1 MAHFQ
6 YNLRKTDYESEE
18 DFLSIKNKL
27 DAACRANDIRLFLEL
42 KKERQRKT
50 KQCYDARHRD
60 TKRRQRLMQ
69 QPQLSPINQM
79 TSQQQQQQQQQQQ
92 HQEDQTDHI
101 GGSNRNVIGRK
112 IATKLNRKESDNN
125 QLLKAKIRKY
135 ASVQHNAS
143 QKAKDREGRSTQ
155 LSNLS
160 TSDEKSSPKRD
171 AAVEKSASSTASPKS
186 FPRPVVGASTEQI
199 IRLTKEQ
206 CSKVTFPI
214 GCPVWYDFSVKDCEK
229 TTTLKCGLISS
240 AMLQGSQLFYE
251 VEHRNKDDTH
261 VTEQVQDSEL
271 CFGASCPVTISP
283 SSDNSGG
290 CDDDKNTSSYCEGEI
305 VLCTPS
311 TTDMKKFVYTA
322 MIFLDGGSRV
332 RYESGIEANRVKY
345 RRVESDEMVENSKAT
360 RIVSSENPVSA
371 SEEKDHHSPRANNNG
386 GVTTTPVANISP
398 LPTKGLGNRF
408 VPPVISVGNSNSGSV
423 DSVSS
428 RKRARSENDT
438 STTVKEESTPS
449 PQKKYPMDDP
459 DLEIDVPLWL
469 QKDVESQRRLF
480 RYLLGKRAHNLKRI
494 SREALCHVSI
504 AFDDKGDSLIPM
516 KIHIKSHSERS
527 RLSDLKQARLILE
540 GLFLNF
546 VGKDEGCRGR
556 LVYELAR
563 STGWGAHIPKKSTSN
578 AVRGIN
584 PMSNDSSE
592 TYMSVVELPSHY
604 ASMERHHNRR
614 RRGRATPPREIRN
627 IAEANGCKE
636 IIVRRDN
643 TQMCDPYVL
652 IYAKSYENVDRSVTI
667 LEDKISQSKTQ
678 TPLRETEE

>member
-1 MAHFQ
+1 MDEEKRQGSDNNMSPTGNDIKFGKGGNSQHPGNIWLRSFLHDNYKEIYEQSDKAGKTA
-6 YNLRKTDYESEE
+6 LRKRIISEIH
-18 DFLSIKNKL
+18 DSGRSFYMMDDKSDNWHVV
-27 DAACRANDIRLFLEL
+27 N
-42 KKERQRKT
+42 
-50 KQCYDARHRD
+50 
-60 TKRRQRLMQ
+60 
-69 QPQLSPINQM
+69 
-79 TSQQQQQQQQQQQ
+79 
-92 HQEDQTDHI
+92 
-101 GGSNRNVIGRK
+101 NRNVIGSNISR
-112 IATKLNRKESDNN
+112 IMSSKEDINN

-160 TSDEKSSPKRD
+160 TSDEKSSPKSN
-171 AAVEKSASSTASPKS
+171 AAVEKSASSTSPKS

-214 GCPVWYDFSVKDCEK
+214 GCPVWYGFSVTDGDT
-229 TTTLKCGLISS
+229 TTTLKCGLVSS

-261 VTEQVQDSEL
+261 VTEQVKDSEL
-271 CFGASCPVTISP
+271 CFGASCPIIILP

-290 CDDDKNTSSYCEGEI
+290 GGDVNNSSSCCEGEI

-311 TTDMKKFVYTA
+311 TTDTKKFVYTA

-345 RRVESDEMVENSKAT
+345 RRVGSDEKVENSKAT
-360 RIVSSENPVSA
+360 PYVSSENPVSA
-371 SEEKDHHSPRANNNG
+371 SEEKDKHSPRANNDG
-386 GVTTTPVANISP
+386 GVATPVANVSP

-428 RKRARSENDT
+428 RKRARPEKDA
-438 STTVKEESTPS
+438 STTVKEEFTPS
-449 PQKKYPMDDP
+449 PQKKVKYPMDDP
-459 DLEIDVPLWL
+459 DLEIIVPLWL
-469 QKDVESQRRLF
+469 QKDRESQGRLF
-480 RYLLGKRAHNLKRI
+480 RYLLGKRGRNLKRI
-494 SREALCHVSI
+494 SQETQCRVSI
-504 AFDDKGDSLIPM
+504 GFDDKGDSLIPM
-516 KIHIKSHSERS
+516 KIHLKSKNERT
-527 RLSDLKQARLILE
+527 RLSDLKKARLILE
-540 GLFLNF
+540 GLFLGF

-556 LVYELAR
+556 LVYELAK
-563 STGWGAHIPKKSTSN
+563 STGWGSHIPKKSTSN

-604 ASMERHHNRR
+604 ASMERHHN
-614 RRGRATPPREIRN
+614 EIRN
-627 IAEANGCKE
+627 VTEANGCKH

-652 IYAKSYENVDRSVTI
+652 IYISSAKSYENVDRSVTI

-678 TPLRETEE
+678 TPLRETGK